1 MAFFDKINDFAKN
14 ATEKTNNVIETTK
27 LSAKIESE
35 QRNINALVQKIG
47 EYYVAKIDAGETLDE
62 EVMSIFEGIANGRKN
77 IADMR
82 AEIEA
87 IKAPKE
93 EEKEEAVP
101 EAEAAPEV
109 KFCPNC
115 GKELSA
121 DAKFCLNCGAQQP

>member
-1 MAFFDKINDFAKN
+1 MAFFDKINDFAKT

-35 QRNINALVQKIG
+35 QRGINALVQKIG

-62 EVMSIFEGIANGRKN
+62 EVMAIFEGILNGRKN
-77 IADMR
+77 IEEMR

-93 EEKEEAVP
+93 EVPAAEKEVSSDMKLC
-101 EAEAAPEV
+101 V
-109 KFCPNC
+109 SC
-115 GKELSA
+115 GKEISA

>member
-35 QRNINALVQKIG
+35 QRGINALVQKIG

-62 EVMSIFEGIANGRKN
+62 EVMAIFEGILNGRKN
-77 IADMR
+77 IEEMR

-93 EEKEEAVP
+93 EVPAEEKEVSSNMKLC
-101 EAEAAPEV
+101 V
-109 KFCPNC
+109 SC
-115 GKELSA
+115 GKEISA

>member
-1 MAFFDKINDFAKN
+1 MAFFDKINDFAKT

-35 QRNINALVQKIG
+35 QRGINALVQKIG

-62 EVMSIFEGIANGRKN
+62 EVMAIFEGILNGRKN
-77 IADMR
+77 IEEMR
-82 AEIEA
+82 AEIET

-93 EEKEEAVP
+93 EVPAAEKEDSSNMKLCVS
-101 EAEAAPEV
+101 
-109 KFCPNC
+109 C
-115 GKELSA
+115 GKEISA

>member
-1 MAFFDKINDFAKN
+1 MAFLDKINDFAKV

-35 QRNINALVQKIG
+35 QRGINALVQKIG

-62 EVMSIFEGIANGRKN
+62 EVMAIFEGILNGRKN
-77 IADMR
+77 IEEMR

-87 IKAPKE
+87 IKTPKE
-93 EEKEEAVP
+93 EVPAEEKEVSSNMKLC
-101 EAEAAPEV
+101 V
-109 KFCPNC
+109 SC
-115 GKELSA
+115 GKEISA

>member
-1 MAFFDKINDFAKN
+1 MAFFDKINDFAKT

-35 QRNINALVQKIG
+35 QRGINALVQKIG

-62 EVMSIFEGIANGRKN
+62 EVMAIFEGILNGRKN
-77 IADMR
+77 IEEMR
-82 AEIEA
+82 AEIEV

-93 EEKEEAVP
+93 EVPAAEKEVSSNMKLCAS
-101 EAEAAPEV
+101 
-109 KFCPNC
+109 C
-115 GKELSA
+115 GKEISA